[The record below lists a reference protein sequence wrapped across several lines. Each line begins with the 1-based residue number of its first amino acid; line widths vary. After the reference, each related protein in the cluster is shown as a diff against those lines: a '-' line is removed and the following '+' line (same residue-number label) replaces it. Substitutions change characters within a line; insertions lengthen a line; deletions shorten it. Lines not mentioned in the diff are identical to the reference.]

1 MIFGV
6 VKIITFVVWI
16 KSLEAQEFLFVLQ
29 FEFIDEFLRRNPLYG
44 KWKVNILVNSF
55 GEPLLDS

>member
-1 MIFGV
+1 MNTKSVIMIFGV

-44 KWKVNILVNSF
+44 K
-55 GEPLLDS
+55 